1 MVPSKRGVTRTLA
14 IGLQK
19 GLTLVDSTF
28 SVDNTHIMSVGV
40 KHVDISNNSCEVKT
54 GTSVEVKSG
63 CVEVDGVKVDHV
75 VRISVVLL

>member
-1 MVPSKRGVTRTLA
+1 M
-14 IGLQK
+14 
-19 GLTLVDSTF
+19 
-28 SVDNTHIMSVGV
+28 DNTHIMSVGV

-63 CVEVDGVKVDHV
+63 CVEVDEVKVDHV